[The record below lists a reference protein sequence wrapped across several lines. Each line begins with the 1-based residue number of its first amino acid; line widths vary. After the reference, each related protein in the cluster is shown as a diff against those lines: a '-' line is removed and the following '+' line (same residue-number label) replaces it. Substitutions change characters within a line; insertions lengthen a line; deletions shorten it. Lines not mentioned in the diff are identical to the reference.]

1 VTCERLLNSRI
12 LKSDRLLGQ
21 TILLY
26 AEPSDAQQSDQELAE
41 ACVMA
46 FLNRSP
52 LSPSTQPLTGRLF
65 GSPIFEYDNLQE
77 NPEQQC
83 HLWVWIN
90 RSSETLNRISENYY
104 SLLQLLLVRSKV
116 LYAYH
121 AATQIYRQARD
132 SHQQLE
138 QEVQEFQQ
146 LATEAY
152 PNCLNDFKT
161 KLADIPAKTFNYAR
175 NLRELKDHLITI
187 NTNRRNYSY
196 WQQILASHSLPGD
209 NLDFL
214 ETFASRRSQN
224 FSEQIE
230 IYLNFLTPGNDLYGQ
245 MLDAIRGMVEIEE
258 ADRDRRLQRTIQV
271 IGTGIGVG
279 GLVASSSPTSLI
291 GKPLPIPFVNYTPP
305 STLHPFIF
313 SVSLTL
319 IFAVLAGIMAS
330 CLTRSR

>member
-1 VTCERLLNSRI
+1 
-12 LKSDRLLGQ
+12 
-21 TILLY
+21 
-26 AEPSDAQQSDQELAE
+26 
-41 ACVMA
+41 MA
-46 FLNRSP
+46 FLNGSP
-52 LSPSTQPLTGRLF
+52 LSPSTPPLTGRLF

-90 RSSETLNRISENYY
+90 RRSETLNRISENYY

-132 SHQQLE
+132 RHQQLE

-146 LATEAY
+146 LATEVY

-245 MLDAIRGMVEIEE
+245 MLDAIRG
-258 ADRDRRLQRTIQV
+258 
-271 IGTGIGVG
+271 TGV
-279 GLVASSSPTSLI
+279 V
-291 GKPLPIPFVNYTPP
+291 
-305 STLHPFIF
+305 
-313 SVSLTL
+313 
-319 IFAVLAGIMAS
+319 
-330 CLTRSR
+330 